1 MRKVKIISIS
11 GIIKNENTGGNK
23 NIKTFNFIAEIR
35 ARVPTFFVHAARPA
49 LTK

>member
-11 GIIKNENTGGNK
+11 GILLKNENTGGQ

-49 LTK
+49 LK